1 MDWWVRSITKRR
13 TWFVFL
19 LEILQFTN
27 SFVERLMKEWI
38 SPVYGF
44 FHPKPRIEIL
54 DGHQSHIFKC
64 EGKSCKTTI
73 CCFLDTKDARST
85 GNMQKHVKSYWGIA
99 ALQAADS
106 TKNPND
112 VWTKIVCSILRDGSI
127 TAFERKG
134 NGKTTY
140 SNRPL
145 TCAETKAAFVRW
157 VCESLHSFDII
168 SNMYF
173 LVLMKTG
180 WPGFYIP
187 SPSTVSCDFQL
198 VFAHTWDR
206 IAKLL
211 NVSIT
216 CGP

>member
-1 MDWWVRSITKRR
+1 
-13 TWFVFL
+13 
-19 LEILQFTN
+19 
-27 SFVERLMKEWI
+27 MKEWI

-73 CCFLDTKDARST
+73 RRFLDTKDARST
-85 GNMQKHVKSYWGIA
+85 GNMRKHVKSCWGIA

-106 TKNPND
+106 AKNPND
-112 VWTKIVCSILRDGSI
+112 VRTKIVHSILRDGSI
-127 TAFERKG
+127 TAAFERKG
-134 NGKTTY
+134 NGKATY

-145 TCAETKAAFVRW
+145 THAESKAAFVHW
-157 VCESLHSFDII
+157 VCESLRPFDIV
-168 SNMYF
+168 SDVYF

-180 WPGFYIP
+180 RPGLYIP
-187 SPSTVSCDFQL
+187 SPSTVSRDVQL
-198 VFAHTWDR
+198 VFAHTRDR